1 MPNDSLPP
9 ETPKNLN
16 RFSSHGTFGNDAQA
30 SASHAEHANMMWGLW
45 RKTADWQDKLHKSA
59 AHKALNIPEEDVI
72 TSTNITHSGLG
83 WKELAIIAL
92 AGAAGLFGY
101 SHYCNQKSDVEVQ
114 DHTYD
119 PVKLKVKVTPKDGG
133 GYETDVTPVPKG

>member
-1 MPNDSLPP
+1 M
-9 ETPKNLN
+9 ETPPSNQKNMD
-16 RFSSHGTFGNDAQA
+16 RFSSHGTFGNNAQA
-30 SASHAEHANMMWGLW
+30 STSHAEHANMMWGMW
-45 RKTADWQDKLHKSA
+45 KKTADWQDKLHKSA

-92 AGAAGLFGY
+92 AGAAGVLGY
-101 SHYCNQKSDVEVQ
+101 SHYSSGQKADVEVQ

-133 GYETDVTPVPKG
+133 GYETDVTPVPRG